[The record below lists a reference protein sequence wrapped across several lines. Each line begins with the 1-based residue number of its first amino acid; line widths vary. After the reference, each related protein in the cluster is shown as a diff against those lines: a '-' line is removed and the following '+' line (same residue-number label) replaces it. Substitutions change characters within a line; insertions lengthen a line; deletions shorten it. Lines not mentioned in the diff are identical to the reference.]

1 MRFCETSFFARFAC
15 ARATQRTHL
24 RCVRARAD
32 RSSRRVRIVS
42 ETARRRMRDHRP
54 DFASH
59 KPECAKVRELPDAR
73 SRFGSSPRAVV
84 GRIRTSPTSPRA
96 SFGRVVRRTARR
108 HHARS
113 NIASTS
119 GSATSRCRRRSAH
132 PGGRRSVACAPN
144 GARRS
149 IRIGRCPAGKRRTDH
164 QCPASRGHRAP
175 KRRSGPAR
183 RAALRA
189 ERSCEMVRRKR
200 PGQDVATEI
209 RRRASA
215 DGYRSIGIDPVNP
228 CRRIHAGKSLRVHS
242 SRRIHPGETGPARR
256 GSPGR
261 NHQVEALRTS
271 IVERRDGAGVTP
283 LRRSSVATLDAGPC
297 SGRRKSGDTGGIGFE
312 IGIGIGI
319 ETEGPE
325 TRRPPRGRSSWNRSA
340 RFVPVSARRLRA
352 VRRSRPDP
360 AAR

>member
-59 KPECAKVRELPDAR
+59 KPECAKVRELRDAR
-73 SRFGSSPRAVV
+73 SRFGSSPRTVV

-132 PGGRRSVACAPN
+132 PGGRRSVACAPS

-149 IRIGRCPAGKRRTDH
+149 IRIGRCPAGKRRADH

-209 RRRASA
+209 RRWASA
-215 DGYRSIGIDPVNP
+215 DGYRSIGIDPMNP
-228 CRRIHAGKSLRVHS
+228 CRRIHPGTCR
-242 SRRIHPGETGPARR
+242 RRIHSGETGPARHR
-256 GSPGR
+256 SPGR
-261 NHQVEALRTS
+261 NRRAVWLWTS
-271 IVERRDGAGVTP
+271 AVERRDGAGVTP
-283 LRRSSVATLDAGPC
+283 LRRSSVATADAGAC
-297 SGRRKSGDTGGIGFE
+297 GGRRKSGDTGGIGFGVEIE
-312 IGIGIGI
+312 IGR
-319 ETEGPE
+319 PE
-325 TRRPPRGRSSWNRSA
+325 TRRPPRGRSSWNRSG
-340 RFVPVSARRLRA
+340 RFASGQCSSSSSSSA
-352 VRRSRPDP
+352 
-360 AAR
+360 